1 MDPQKHKQMVNQ
13 LFENSAKSQEEL
25 DKMTPEERR
34 EYLRGRLKQKLF
46 FNGASRQ
53 SSQQKKKLQENIQE
67 KMDESTNAVNGDGQV
82 SKKTEKN
89 RKKRDKKK
97 AAKMATMKAGTTGTA
112 SENATDTIERTTEA
126 DKVTSDDEDV
136 VIVKRDS
143 ESDYESDEN

>member
-25 DKMTPEERR
+25 DKMTPEERK

-53 SSQQKKKLQENIQE
+53 STQQKKKLQENIQE
-67 KMDESTNAVNGDGQV
+67 KMEESTTGGNEGETV
-82 SKKTEKN
+82 SKKMEKN
-89 RKKRDKKK
+89 KKKRDKKK
-97 AAKMATMKAGTTGTA
+97 AAKMAAMAAGTVA
-112 SENATDTIERTTEA
+112 DTIEDIAEA
-126 DKVTSDDEDV
+126 AKATSDDEDI

>member
-25 DKMTPEERR
+25 DKMTPEERK

-53 SSQQKKKLQENIQE
+53 STQQKKKMQENLQE
-67 KMDESTNAVNGDGQV
+67 KMNDSSAEGMNGDGPV

-89 RKKRDKKK
+89 KKKRDKKK
-97 AAKMATMKAGTTGTA
+97 AAKMAAMAENKTTEKAVG
-112 SENATDTIERTTEA
+112 TTEA
-126 DKVTSDDEDV
+126 SNDTSDEDV
-136 VIVKRDS
+136 VVVKRDS

>member
-25 DKMTPEERR
+25 DKMTPEERK

-46 FNGASRQ
+46 LNGASRQ
-53 SSQQKKKLQENIQE
+53 STQQKNKLQENIQE
-67 KMDESTNAVNGDGQV
+67 KMDESTTGGNGDEPV
-82 SKKTEKN
+82 SKKMEKN
-89 RKKRDKKK
+89 KKKRDKKK
-97 AAKMATMKAGTTGTA
+97 AAKMAAGTVADTVEGIVEA
-112 SENATDTIERTTEA
+112 AKAT
-126 DKVTSDDEDV
+126 SDEDV

>member
-25 DKMTPEERR
+25 DKMTPEERK

-53 SSQQKKKLQENIQE
+53 STQQKKKMQENLQE
-67 KMDESTNAVNGDGQV
+67 KMNDSSAEGMNGDGPV

-89 RKKRDKKK
+89 KKKRDKKK
-97 AAKMATMKAGTTGTA
+97 AAKMAAMAENKTTEKADG
-112 SENATDTIERTTEA
+112 TTEA
-126 DKVTSDDEDV
+126 SNDTSDEDV
-136 VIVKRDS
+136 VVVKRDS

>member
-25 DKMTPEERR
+25 DKMTPEERK

-53 SSQQKKKLQENIQE
+53 STQQKKKLQENIQE
-67 KMDESTNAVNGDGQV
+67 KMEESNTGGNGDEPV

-89 RKKRDKKK
+89 KKKRDKKK
-97 AAKMATMKAGTTGTA
+97 AAKMAAGTVAETAKGTA
-112 SENATDTIERTTEA
+112 EA
-126 DKVTSDDEDV
+126 AKATSDDEDI
-136 VIVKRDS
+136 VIVKKDS

>member
-25 DKMTPEERR
+25 DKMTPEERK

-67 KMDESTNAVNGDGQV
+67 KMDESTNAGNGDGQV

-97 AAKMATMKAGTTGTA
+97 AAKMATMTA
-112 SENATDTIERTTEA
+112 EKMAERSTEA

-143 ESDYESDEN
+143 ESDYESDGN

>member
-25 DKMTPEERR
+25 DKMTPEERK

-53 SSQQKKKLQENIQE
+53 STQQKKKLQENIQE
-67 KMDESTNAVNGDGQV
+67 KMDESTNAGNGDGQV

-97 AAKMATMKAGTTGTA
+97 AAKMAMMTA
-112 SENATDTIERTTEA
+112 EKMAERSTEA

-143 ESDYESDEN
+143 ESDYESDGN

>member
-25 DKMTPEERR
+25 DKMTPEERK

-53 SSQQKKKLQENIQE
+53 STQQKKKLQENIQE
-67 KMDESTNAVNGDGQV
+67 KMDESTNAGNGDGQV

-97 AAKMATMKAGTTGTA
+97 AAKMATMTA
-112 SENATDTIERTTEA
+112 EKMAERSTEA

-143 ESDYESDEN
+143 ESDYESDGN

>member
-25 DKMTPEERR
+25 DKMTPEERK

-53 SSQQKKKLQENIQE
+53 SMQQKKKMQENIQD
-67 KMDESTNAVNGDGQV
+67 KMDESTTGGNGDEPV
-82 SKKTEKN
+82 SKKKEKN
-89 RKKRDKKK
+89 KKKRDKKK
-97 AAKMATMKAGTTGTA
+97 AAKMTAMAEDITTGKA
-112 SENATDTIERTTEA
+112 VRTTEA
-126 DKVTSDDEDV
+126 SNETSDEDI